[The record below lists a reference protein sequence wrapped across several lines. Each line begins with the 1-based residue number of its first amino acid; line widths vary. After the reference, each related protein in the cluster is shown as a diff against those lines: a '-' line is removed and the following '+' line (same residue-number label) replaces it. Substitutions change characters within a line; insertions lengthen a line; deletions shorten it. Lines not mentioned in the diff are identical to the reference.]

1 MRGYTGD
8 ASGIII
14 DTSSGKR
21 QEVSVIESVGGV
33 LDEER
38 RARIREKM
46 LLLEAE
52 QKGAAAE
59 GGAEGD

>member
-1 MRGYTGD
+1 
-8 ASGIII
+8 
-14 DTSSGKR
+14 
-21 QEVSVIESVGGV
+21 VSVIESVGGV

-46 LLLEAE
+46 LMLEAE